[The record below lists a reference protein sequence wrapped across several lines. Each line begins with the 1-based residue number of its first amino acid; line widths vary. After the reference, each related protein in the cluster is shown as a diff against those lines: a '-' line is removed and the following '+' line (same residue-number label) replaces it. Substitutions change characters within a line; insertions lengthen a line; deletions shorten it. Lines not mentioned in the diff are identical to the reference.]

1 MKSKILII
9 AEAGVNHNGS
19 LKKAKKLVDI
29 AKWAGADIVKFQTF
43 DASEI
48 VTRSAKK
55 ANYQNRSIG
64 KKKSQ
69 HQMLEKLS
77 LDSKMH
83 FILSN
88 YAKSKKIEFL
98 STGFDINN
106 LKMLLGLGIKRIKI
120 PSGEITNMQLLEFA
134 AKQKLPIILS
144 TGMSNLKEIQDAI
157 KILNKHRNTKSSITV
172 LHCTSEYPA
181 PLNEA
186 NILVLKTLIKKLK
199 TSVGY
204 SDHTLGVE
212 ASIGAV
218 ALGAKIIEKHFTIN
232 RNSLGPDHKTS
243 LDPHQLKTFIKS
255 IRNID
260 KALGNKEKKVT
271 KSEKKNKFFSRRS
284 LVALKLIKKG
294 EVFNLKNIGAK
305 RPGKGIS
312 PMKIYTLLG
321 KKSKYNY
328 KIDQTIKKK

>member
-1 MKSKILII
+1 MKSKTLII
-9 AEAGVNHNGS
+9 AEAGINHNGS
-19 LKKAKKLVDI
+19 LKKARKLVDI

-48 VTRSAKK
+48 VTKLAKK
-55 ANYQNRSIG
+55 ANYQNKSIG
-64 KKKSQ
+64 KKKLQ
-69 HQMLEKLS
+69 HQMLKKLS
-77 LDSKMH
+77 LDSRMH

-120 PSGEITNMQLLEFA
+120 PSGEITNMLLLEFV

-157 KILNKHRNTKSSITV
+157 KILNKHRNNKSSITV

-186 NILVLKTLIKKLK
+186 NLLALKTLKKKLK
-199 TSVGY
+199 TPVGY
-204 SDHTLGVE
+204 SDHTLGLE

-218 ALGAKIIEKHFTIN
+218 VLGAKIIEKHFTIN
-232 RNSLGPDHKTS
+232 RNSVGPDHKAS
-243 LDPHQLKTFIKS
+243 LDPQQLKIFIKS

-260 KALGNKEKKVT
+260 KALGKEEKKVT
-271 KSEKKNKFFSRRS
+271 KSEKKNKIFARRS
-284 LVALKLIKKG
+284 LVALKKIKKD

-305 RPGKGIS
+305 RPGNGIS
-312 PMKIYTLLG
+312 PMKIYSLLG

-328 KIDQTIKKK
+328 KIDQIIKKK

>member
-1 MKSKILII
+1 MKSKTLII
-9 AEAGVNHNGS
+9 AEAGINHNGS

-48 VTRSAKK
+48 VTKLAKK
-55 ANYQNRSIG
+55 ANYQNKSIG
-64 KKKSQ
+64 KKKLQ
-69 HQMLEKLS
+69 HQMLKKLS
-77 LDSKMH
+77 LDSRMH

-120 PSGEITNMQLLEFA
+120 PSGEITNMLLLEFV

-157 KILNKHRNTKSSITV
+157 KILNKHRNNKSSITV

-186 NILVLKTLIKKLK
+186 NLLALKTLKKKLK
-199 TSVGY
+199 TPVGY
-204 SDHTLGVE
+204 SDHTLGLE

-218 ALGAKIIEKHFTIN
+218 VLGAKIIEKHFTIN
-232 RNSLGPDHKTS
+232 RNSVGPDHKAS
-243 LDPHQLKTFIKS
+243 LDPQQLKIFIKS

-260 KALGNKEKKVT
+260 KALGKEEKKVT
-271 KSEKKNKFFSRRS
+271 KSEKKNKIFARRS
-284 LVALKLIKKG
+284 LVALKKIKKD

-305 RPGKGIS
+305 RPGNGIS
-312 PMKIYTLLG
+312 PMKIYSLLG

-328 KIDQTIKKK
+328 KIDQIIKKK

>member
-1 MKSKILII
+1 MKSKTLII
-9 AEAGVNHNGS
+9 AEAGINHNGS

-48 VTRSAKK
+48 VTKLAKK
-55 ANYQNRSIG
+55 ANYQNKSIG
-64 KKKSQ
+64 KKKLQ
-69 HQMLEKLS
+69 HQMLKKLS
-77 LDSKMH
+77 LDSRMH

-120 PSGEITNMQLLEFA
+120 PSGEITNMLLLEFV

-157 KILNKHRNTKSSITV
+157 KILNKHRNNKSSITV

-186 NILVLKTLIKKLK
+186 NLLALKTLKKKLK
-199 TSVGY
+199 TPVGY
-204 SDHTLGVE
+204 SDHTLGLE

-218 ALGAKIIEKHFTIN
+218 VLGAKIIEKHFTIN
-232 RNSLGPDHKTS
+232 RNFVGPDHKAS
-243 LDPHQLKTFIKS
+243 LDPQQLKIFIKS

-260 KALGNKEKKVT
+260 KALGKEEKKVT
-271 KSEKKNKFFSRRS
+271 KSEKKNKIFARRS
-284 LVALKLIKKG
+284 LVALKKIKKD

-305 RPGKGIS
+305 RPGNGIS
-312 PMKIYTLLG
+312 PMKIYSLLG

-328 KIDQTIKKK
+328 KIDQIIKKK